1 MSDVLDVPGG
11 KCIIERDGTTFI
23 LRIVTKKM
31 IKLAEVGLVSQVL
44 RDFLQLLPPRGGAI
58 VIDCTE
64 TEMFTLQQLASIAG
78 ELREQNHVIKE
89 RLIGT
94 IMFVSRS
101 TYVNTI
107 IARFF
112 KSVYK
117 PVRPYEIVDCNID
130 IKAKIEE
137 MRQVP

>member
-1 MSDVLDVPGG
+1 MSEVLDVPGVN
-11 KCIIERDGTTFI
+11 CTIERNGVTFI
-23 LRIVTKKM
+23 LRIVTKKV

-44 RDFLQLLPPRGGAI
+44 RDFLQQLPPRGGA
-58 VIDCTE
+58 VVVDCTE
-64 TEMFTLQQLASIAG
+64 TELFTLQQLVSIAG

-112 KSVYK
+112 SSVYK

-130 IKAKIEE
+130 VKAKIDE
-137 MRQVP
+137 MRLVP